1 MVSIGEKVFKFC
13 KKLRSVRSYIKEP
26 FSLKNEVFEDEIYR
40 ECILYIPKGTESL
53 YSRFDG
59 WREFLHI
66 VEMSGD
72 DEPDIPGAEKCKTPT
87 ISYKNGKL
95 IFDCE
100 TEGAICSSS
109 ITDSDIASYKT
120 NEVSLTATYNISVYA
135 TKEGFNKS
143 DVVTATLCWIYA
155 DPQTEGITNSVANV
169 RAKAVLIQSNGNVLS
184 IHGAEEGEYINV
196 YNASGNNVGSAFVSS
211 DVTNISTSLNSGDI
225 GIVKIGERSI
235 KVVIK

>member
-1 MVSIGEKVFKFC
+1 MGSLNTRIFEGSKQ
-13 KKLRSVRSYIKEP
+13 LRVVRSYIKEP
-26 FSLKNEVFEDEIYR
+26 FSINKYNFEAETYR
-40 ECILYIPKGTESL
+40 EGTLYVPEGTEKL
-53 YSRFDG
+53 YARFDG
-59 WREFLHI
+59 WREFLNI